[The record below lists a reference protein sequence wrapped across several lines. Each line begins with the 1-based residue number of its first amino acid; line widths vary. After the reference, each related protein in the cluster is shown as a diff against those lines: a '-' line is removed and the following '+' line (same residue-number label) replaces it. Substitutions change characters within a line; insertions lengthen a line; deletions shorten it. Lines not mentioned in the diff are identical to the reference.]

1 MKLGEAKQEYL
12 QKAHAFIT
20 VHPLQP
26 FPEDC
31 IVQEFAEE
39 LDIFRT
45 KNVNNMDTSTS

>member
-1 MKLGEAKQEYL
+1 MILVKKQQHLDKAKD
-12 QKAHAFIT
+12 FIR
-20 VHPLQP
+20 VHPTRQ